1 MTNLIMPDWRAV
13 LCAALF
19 TASALVS
26 STYGQTY
33 PDRPITIII
42 PTGPGPTDSVAR
54 IVLERAAKSIGQPM
68 AVLNRPGAGGLIGLE
83 QLLTT
88 PPDGY
93 LIGAFPG
100 NILSLQPIINKKY
113 EDVMARVT
121 PITLLAHA
129 PFVLAVN
136 PQKVPVKNLQEFAA
150 YLKARP
156 RQLNY
161 GTPGIGTTFQ
171 FATEIALNS
180 LGVEATHV
188 PYKSEVSVATD
199 VIGGQIDFMMAT
211 LSVAQ
216 RYVESGEMRA
226 LAVTTDQRIAQLPGV
241 PTFKERGHD
250 VSISGWMGVFGPPG
264 LSTAIRDKLN
274 AALLEALKDPSVA
287 EGITKIGSPPVGT
300 TPDEL
305 AAKVK
310 LDQDLYR
317 AVLQSQRIV
326 LDQK

>member
-1 MTNLIMPDWRAV
+1 MIDLIMPDWKT
-13 LCAALF
+13 LGAALF
-19 TASALVS
+19 TVLVLVT
-26 STYGQTY
+26 STSGQTY
-33 PDRPITIII
+33 PNRPITVII
-42 PTGPGPTDSVAR
+42 PTGPGPTDTVAR
-54 IVLERAAKSIGQPM
+54 IVLGRAEQLIGQPM
-68 AVLNRPGAGGLIGLE
+68 VVLNRPGAGGLVGLE

-100 NILSLQPIINKKY
+100 NVLSLQPLINKKY
-113 EDVMARVT
+113 EDLLTRIT

-136 PQKVPVKNLQEFAA
+136 PKKVPVKNLQEFTT

-156 RQLNY
+156 RQLSY

-171 FATEIALNS
+171 FATEIVLNS
-180 LGVEATHV
+180 LGVEATHI
-188 PYKSEVSVATD
+188 PYKSEVNVATD

-211 LSVAQ
+211 LSVALS
-216 RYVESGEMRA
+216 YVESGEMRA
-226 LAVTTDQRIAQLPGV
+226 LAATTDQRIARLPEI
-241 PTFKERGHD
+241 PTFKEQGHD
-250 VSISGWMGVFGPPG
+250 IFISGWMGVFGPPS
-264 LSTAIRDKLN
+264 LSDAIRDKLN

-287 EGITKIGSPPVGT
+287 ERITKIGSPPVGT
-300 TPDEL
+300 TPDAL

-310 LDQDLYR
+310 LDQTLYR
-317 AVLQSQRIV
+317 AILQSQRIV